1 MKLYIIGNGF
11 DIYHEIPC
19 KYSDFKR
26 FCEREANDMY
36 RRLNAYYDDAD
47 DLWSYFERNLPNING
62 EALISWAADRN
73 PDWNRNWEGYYCFID
88 ELKNEVDFLEP
99 LLSLYFRDWIMT
111 LNLENIT
118 PRLNLDTEDC
128 KFLNFNYTKTLEIV
142 YHVNRND
149 ITYIHG
155 VVNGNFPKLVVGHCA
170 SIDEIR
176 ELFQNDNVFKKEA
189 YDEIA
194 GLVAGW
200 RKDTERIISENENFF
215 NSIHTVNEI
224 YVLGSS
230 MSDVDLPYFNKIKNV
245 VEENAVWN
253 ISVNSDPGRE
263 HMINMVH
270 RLGVDINNV
279 NFISLDDLANHE

>member
-73 PDWNRNWEGYYCFID
+73 PDWNRNREGYYCFID

-263 HMINMVH
+263 HMINIVH

>member
-1 MKLYIIGNGF
+1 
-11 DIYHEIPC
+11 
-19 KYSDFKR
+19 
-26 FCEREANDMY
+26 MY

-73 PDWNRNWEGYYCFID
+73 LDWNRNREGYYCFID

>member
-11 DIYHEIPC
+11 DIYHGIPC

-26 FCEREANDMY
+26 YCENDANEMY

-47 DLWSYFERNLPNING
+47 DLWSDFEKNLPNING
-62 EALISWAADRN
+62 EALISWAANRN
-73 PDWNRNWEGYYCFID
+73 PDWNRSWEGYYGFID
-88 ELKNEVDFLEP
+88 ELKDEVDFLEP

-142 YHVNRND
+142 YGVNGND
-149 ITYIHG
+149 VTHIHG
-155 VVNGNFPKLVVGHCA
+155 VVDGDFPKLFAGHCA
-170 SIDEIR
+170 SIDEVR
-176 ELFQNDNVFKKEA
+176 ERFQSDNVFVREA
-189 YDEIA
+189 YEEIA
-194 GLVAGW
+194 GLVAEW
-200 RKDTERIISENENFF
+200 RKDTERIISDNGNFF
-215 NSIHTVNEI
+215 NLIHTVNEI

-230 MSDVDLPYFNKIKNV
+230 MSDVDLPYFNKTKNV

-253 ISVNSDPGRE
+253 ISVNSDASRE
-263 HMINMVH
+263 HKINMMN